1 MLDFGDAVGK
11 GLRFCIEPKRWL
23 PLLVL
28 DGAVLGMVLLFLLT
42 NADMIITGILG
53 TQDNPLVWLSFGGY
67 ILGMI
72 LVFSLWYILRT
83 WVMGSIIHQSFRPR
97 EFEKGF
103 KVSLNRLHKVIVAV
117 LLVALISGVLGS
129 IPYAGFIVSIVIGL
143 AFFFVFQGIILD
155 DLGVVSTLKNS
166 WKLFR
171 ESPFDV
177 FIAWLI
183 IAIMSLLIM
192 GVFALPLIGSVF
204 SLFLNVV
211 SATGTLDSGSLALLL
226 VYIQSNISTF
236 AALGIVALV
245 GLELSQV
252 FAIKT
257 QTEVYLQMRKSFP
270 SIIKEFSK
278 KVGRFF

>member
-1 MLDFGDAVGK
+1 
-11 GLRFCIEPKRWL
+11 
-23 PLLVL
+23 
-28 DGAVLGMVLLFLLT
+28 
-42 NADMIITGILG
+42 
-53 TQDNPLVWLSFGGY
+53 
-67 ILGMI
+67 
-72 LVFSLWYILRT
+72 
-83 WVMGSIIHQSFRPR
+83 
-97 EFEKGF
+97 
-103 KVSLNRLHKVIVAV
+103 
-117 LLVALISGVLGS
+117 
-129 IPYAGFIVSIVIGL
+129 
-143 AFFFVFQGIILD
+143 
-155 DLGVVSTLKNS
+155 
-166 WKLFR
+166 
-171 ESPFDV
+171 
-177 FIAWLI
+177 
-183 IAIMSLLIM
+183 
-192 GVFALPLIGSVF
+192 VF